1 MTETTK
7 IGLVQINNSFSGQNY
22 LPYSAACLQS
32 FVKSHAESPDRFQF
46 LIPLFK
52 RIPVA
57 QAVEHLKSAD
67 VAGFSTYVWNARL
80 SLAIAEGLKVQRP
93 QTMIVF
99 GGPQVPDEPEQFL
112 RQHPFIDVV
121 VHNEGE
127 QTFLNL
133 LQSGSAKDWA
143 EVPGVSFIDA
153 EGQFIKTGNVVRMR
167 DLEQL
172 PSPFLGRVFD
182 DLMEAC
188 PDEKWIGLWETNRGC
203 PFTCTF
209 CDWGSATAAKLNKF
223 ELERL
228 YGEADWFADKGIEF
242 IFCCDANFGI
252 LPRDIEL
259 VKYIAELKKKTG
271 FPMALSVQNTKNATE
286 RAYETERIL
295 AEAGLNKGVAL
306 SMQSLDPLTLENIK
320 RENISIDTYLEL
332 QRRFTQEKVET
343 YSDLILGLPGE
354 TYDSFANGVEKLI
367 SSGQHNR
374 IQFNN
379 LSILPNAE
387 MGNADY
393 MRKHGIVT
401 VESEII
407 NIHGKLE
414 RNEDDISEI
423 QDLVIAT
430 DSMPPDDWRRT
441 RSFCWMSAFLYFD
454 KVLQIPMMLAHEIG
468 GLSMRAMI
476 EAFLDV
482 DKDEFPQIAEIRDFF
497 EETAY
502 AIQQGGFEYVY
513 SEKWLGIFWPADE
526 YIFIKFAEEKKWPIF
541 FAEAEKLIARSLQR
555 EKASLPTGI
564 LSNSIELNAQMINQ
578 PYLDQDQSLH
588 LNYNILEFCEGVK
601 TGRPVDLSEKPAAI
615 FINRA
620 EAAYDEFDVWCQE
633 VVWWGNKKGAYLYNS
648 RPVDYKEELAGHY

>member
-1 MTETTK
+1 MIKTTK

-32 FVKSHAESPDRFQF
+32 FVKSHAKSPDAFEF
-46 LIPLFK
+46 LVPLFK
-52 RIPVA
+52 RLPVSHA
-57 QAVEHLKSAD
+57 IDHLQSAD
-67 VAGFSTYVWNARL
+67 VAGFSTYVWNARI
-80 SLAIAEGLKVQRP
+80 SLAIAEGLKAARP
-93 QTMIVF
+93 ETVIVF
-99 GGPQVPDEPEQFL
+99 GGPQVPDEPEEFL
-112 RQHPFIDVV
+112 RQNPFIDVA

-127 QTFLNL
+127 QTFLSL
-133 LQSGSAKDWA
+133 LESGSASDWT
-143 EVPGVSFIDA
+143 EVPGISFIDDQ
-153 EGQFIKTGNVVRMR
+153 GNFIKTGDVVRMR

-172 PSPFLGRVFD
+172 PSPFLNRVFD

-228 YGEADWFADKGIEF
+228 HGEADWFANNKIEF

-259 VKYIAELKKKTG
+259 VKYIADLKKKTG
-271 FPMALSVQNTKNATE
+271 YPMALSVQNTKNATE

-354 TYDSFANGVEKLI
+354 TYDSFAEGVEKLI
-367 SSGQHNR
+367 ASGQHNR

-393 MRKHGIVT
+393 IRKHGIVT

-414 RNEDDISEI
+414 HNEDDISEI
-423 QDLVIAT
+423 QELVIAT
-430 DSMPPDDWRRT
+430 DSMPLEDWRRT
-441 RSFCWMSAFLYFD
+441 RSFCWMTALLYFD

-468 GLSMRAMI
+468 GLSTRTLI

-482 DKDEFPQIAEIRDFF
+482 EENDYPLIAEIRDFF
-497 EETAY
+497 EKTAHD
-502 AIQQGGFEYVY
+502 IQGGGFEYVY

-526 YIFIKFAEEKKWPIF
+526 YIFIKFAEEGKWPAF
-541 FAEAEKLIARSLQR
+541 FAEAEKLIVRSLQNDD
-555 EKASLPTGI
+555 ASLPAGI
-564 LSNSIELNAQMINQ
+564 LSDAIELNRQMINQ
-578 PYLDQDQSLH
+578 PYLDEDQSLQ
-588 LNYNILEFCEGVK
+588 LNFNILEFCEGVK
-601 TGRPVDLSEKPAAI
+601 TGQPVDLAHQPAAI

-620 EAAYDEFDVWCQE
+620 EAAYDDFDAWCQE

-648 RPVDYKEELAGHY
+648 RAVDYNEELAGHY